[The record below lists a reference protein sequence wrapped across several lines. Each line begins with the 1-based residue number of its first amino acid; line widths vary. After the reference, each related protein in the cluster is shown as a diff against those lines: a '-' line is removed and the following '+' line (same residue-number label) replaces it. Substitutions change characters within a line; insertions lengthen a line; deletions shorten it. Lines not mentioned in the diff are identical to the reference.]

1 MKMLFSK
8 NKKSVQGISALILFI
23 AVILVAAVAA
33 GVLIQTSSS
42 LQSKSLS
49 VGKET
54 QKRVTTDLE
63 IIQIKADDA
72 SDGII
77 NSNDTITTKIRLSA
91 GSEVIKLEDLVIT
104 LDGATGSQSLTSG
117 SSASVTEFAST
128 YLTNGGTA
136 IRSGYLASGEIIEI
150 SFKSGLTL
158 KEADTFVYGL
168 ASQNG
173 VAKSLNIRIP
183 DVLVNKREILFP

>member
-72 SDGII
+72 SNGII
-77 NSNDTITTKIRLSA
+77 DDNVDTLITKVRLSA

-104 LDGATGSQSLTSG
+104 LDGATGSQAVNSG
-117 SSASVTEFAST
+117 VNSTNSTFKTT
-128 YLTNGGTA
+128 YLTGNPT
-136 IRSGYLASGEIIEI
+136 RSGYLSSGELIEVEFI
-150 SFKSGLTL
+150 ASFEM
-158 KEADTFVYGL
+158 KEGSEFVYGL

-173 VAKSLNIRIP
+173 VGKTLTIKVP
-183 DVLVNKREILFP
+183 EVLLNKREILFP